1 MEIIVDGTKMGNILQ
16 ILKKLYF
23 SSGQHGNSR
32 WRDDITERSQ
42 NWEQQAP
49 PDLTLE
55 NELFTGMNSG
65 INFDKYE
72 EIPVEATGENCPA
85 PINHVFNYF
94 LYNLK
99 KFQFTD
105 LNLHPWIC
113 ENIKK
118 SGYDRPTPV
127 QVYMRMQGGA

>member
-1 MEIIVDGTKMGNILQ
+1 MYI
-16 ILKKLYF
+16 F
-23 SSGQHGNSR
+23 SSGQHANSR
-32 WRDDITERSQ
+32 WRDDIPERSQ

-94 LYNLK
+94 LYKLK
-99 KFQFTD
+99 KF
-105 LNLHPWIC
+105 
-113 ENIKK
+113 
-118 SGYDRPTPV
+118 
-127 QVYMRMQGGA
+127 